1 MKFMSPRAQQFWSV
15 TRLAFVTGCSALV
28 MLSGVV
34 HAQLADQRGRRE
46 ALQSYRTG
54 ADFISSGRFEQAVE
68 QFRKAIQKD
77 HLLVEAHYELGQAYM
92 GLRQYPSAIKAYQ
105 DAIVASRAL
114 HDLEQHDRVAI
125 EMALDDRIREI
136 DESIHG
142 PFSTESRLEL
152 QARRRRLDFIKRQ
165 GTGIAEAL
173 EPQAE
178 SLFALG
184 SAYFRNGQLMDA
196 EAQWKE
202 ALKVNASMGKA
213 HNNLAVLYMLI
224 GRLDEA
230 EEEVRLAERN
240 GTQVNPQLKDDLK
253 KTRGR

>member
-1 MKFMSPRAQQFWSV
+1 MTWRAF
-15 TRLAFVTGCSALV
+15 AAGFSAVL

-34 HAQLADQRGRRE
+34 HAQLADERGRRE

-54 ADFISSGRFEQAVE
+54 ADFISSGRFEQAAE
-68 QFRKAIQKD
+68 QFRKAIEKD

-92 GLRQYPSAIKAYQ
+92 GLRQYPRAIEAYQ

-114 HDLEQHDRVAI
+114 RDLEQRDRVAI

-136 DESIHG
+136 DESAHA
-142 PFSTESRLEL
+142 PFSTETRLEL
-152 QARRRRLDFIKRQ
+152 QARRRQLDFMKRQ
-165 GTGIAEAL
+165 RTGIAEAL
-173 EPQAE
+173 EPPAE

-184 SAYFRNGQLMDA
+184 SAYFRNGQLMEA

-213 HNNLAVLYMLI
+213 HNNLAVLYMVI
-224 GRLDEA
+224 GRLEESEDEM
-230 EEEVRLAERN
+230 RLAEET
-240 GTQVNPQLKDDLK
+240 GTPVNPQLKDDLK
-253 KTRGR
+253 KVRGR

>member
-1 MKFMSPRAQQFWSV
+1 MTWRAYAAGF
-15 TRLAFVTGCSALV
+15 SAIV

-34 HAQLADQRGRRE
+34 HAQLADQQGRRE

-54 ADFISSGRFEQAVE
+54 ADFISSGRFEQAAE

-92 GLRQYPSAIKAYQ
+92 GLRQYPSAIRAYQ

-114 HDLEQHDRVAI
+114 RDLEQRDRVAI

-142 PFSTESRLEL
+142 PFSTETILEL
-152 QARRRRLDFIKRQ
+152 QARRRQLDFMKRQ
-165 GTGIAEAL
+165 RTGIAEAL

-184 SAYFRNGQLMDA
+184 SAYFRNGQLLEA
-196 EAQWKE
+196 EAQWKA
-202 ALKVNASMGKA
+202 ALRTNASMGKA
-213 HNNLAVLYMLI
+213 HNNLAVLYMLT
-224 GRLDEA
+224 GRLEES
-230 EEEVRLAERN
+230 EEEMRLAEST
-240 GTQVNPQLKDDLK
+240 GTPVKPQLKDDLK
-253 KTRGR
+253 KVRGR